1 MKPKKIKFKTTIS
14 TPEGFLRE
22 NLILEAPFS
31 KIVEAEIE
39 FGVGTIEVLEYEEEE
54 KKQEE
59 PKEESKEEP
68 KMPVAEKKV
77 IKKRKTKAKSK

>member
-1 MKPKKIKFKTTIS
+1 MKPKKIKFTKTVS

-22 NLILEAPFS
+22 NMILEAPFS

-39 FGVGTIEVLEYEEEE
+39 FGVGTIEVLEYEE

-59 PKEESKEEP
+59 PKEEPSIP
-68 KMPVAEKKV
+68 AVEKK
-77 IKKRKTKAKSK
+77 KKTVKKGRPKVKK